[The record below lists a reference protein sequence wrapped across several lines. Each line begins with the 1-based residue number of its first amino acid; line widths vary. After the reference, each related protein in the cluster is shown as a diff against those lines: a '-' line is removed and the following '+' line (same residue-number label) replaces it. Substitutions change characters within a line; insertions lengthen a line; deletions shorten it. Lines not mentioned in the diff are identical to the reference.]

1 MVICYLIVIAMLLV
15 AGTIFISML
24 IVRTEFQWSKLR
36 FVFIPEMIIL
46 FGMIV
51 SVVLSIMLVVF
62 VTVDAPQLFVTQ
74 DVNRT
79 MFIVG
84 ITCMSIGTMFT
95 AIGVRVGA
103 VRQIQVNEVRG
114 AMRLFLHT

>member
-36 FVFIPEMIIL
+36 FVL

-84 ITCMSIGTMFT
+84 ITCMSIGTIFT

-103 VRQIQVNEVRG
+103 VRQIQVNEV
-114 AMRLFLHT
+114 